1 MMLILMGEKK
11 SFFIQQTNFY
21 SIRFTANSAV
31 RRLNLEC
38 TAFVANVG
46 VIILRVRTTK
56 STFGTDS
63 RREDAILRNLIIT
76 STKFLITKPSQM
88 DNGPDFHD
96 V

>member
-1 MMLILMGEKK
+1 MMLILMGEIK
-11 SFFIQQTNFY
+11 SHFPIQQTNFY
-21 SIRFTANSAV
+21 FIRSTANSAV

-63 RREDAILRNLIIT
+63 QQEAAI
-76 STKFLITKPSQM
+76 
-88 DNGPDFHD
+88 
-96 V
+96 